1 MVQNCIQIVTAGI
14 NPAANEVAPFAVSL
28 NTADNFANQVDLLL
42 VEFNIIQL

>member
-1 MVQNCIQIVTAGI
+1 
-14 NPAANEVAPFAVSL
+14 VSL